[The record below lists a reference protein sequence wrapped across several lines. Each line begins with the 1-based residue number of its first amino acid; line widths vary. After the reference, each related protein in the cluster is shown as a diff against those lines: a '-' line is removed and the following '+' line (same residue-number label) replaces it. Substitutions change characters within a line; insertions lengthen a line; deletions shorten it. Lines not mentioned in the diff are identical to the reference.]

1 MMEQTTLIAR
11 EPDHRLAVPCSNKS
25 VEISVVV
32 PVCQGGDDLGKLYSQ
47 YLKELS
53 ATGLS
58 HEFIFVLKSED
69 YEALQTLRKLK
80 TEYPRVRVILL
91 HRWQGEATALSV
103 GFEKAEGMVII
114 TLPSYFQV
122 EPSEVRRVLKKLLE
136 DGPDVV
142 IAWRHPRTDSLLNRA
157 LSWLFHQLIRK
168 LTQTTYHDLTCGLRA
183 MKRKVA
189 EEVHLY
195 GELHRFF
202 PLLAHQRGFRVVEL
216 AVHQSRHHAQRRFY
230 VPGMYLRRLLDILTV
245 FFLFKFTKRPLRF
258 FGLVGSQLFVAG
270 AIVVGY
276 LGLYRLLEFGGIAG
290 RPLLILGAL
299 LMIVGTQFFSIGLL
313 GELLIFTHSHA
324 QDYQVHEIL
333 E

>member
-1 MMEQTTLIAR
+1 MEQTTLIDR
-11 EPDHRLAVPCSNKS
+11 ETDHHLAAPGSNKS

-32 PVCQGGDDLGKLYSQ
+32 PVCQGGNDLGELCRQ
-47 YLKELS
+47 YLRELS
-53 ATGLS
+53 AAGLS
-58 HEFIFVLKSED
+58 YEFIFVLKPED

-103 GFEKAEGMVII
+103 GFEKAEGVVII
-114 TLPSYFQV
+114 TLPSSFQV

-136 DGPDVV
+136 EGPDVV
-142 IAWRHPRTDSLLNRA
+142 IAWRHPRTDSLVNRA
-157 LSWLFHQLIRK
+157 LSWLFHQLIRR
-168 LTQTTYHDLTCGLRA
+168 LTQTTYHDITCGLRA
-183 MKRKVA
+183 MKRQVA
-189 EEVHLY
+189 AEVHLY

-202 PLLAHQRGFRVVEL
+202 PLLAHQRGFSVVEL
-216 AVHQSRHHAQRRFY
+216 PVQQSRHQAQRRVY

-276 LGLYRLLEFGGIAG
+276 LGLYRLLEFGSIAG

-299 LMIVGTQFFSIGLL
+299 LMIVGAQFFSIGLL

-324 QDYQVHEIL
+324 QDYQVHEVL

>member
-1 MMEQTTLIAR
+1 MEQTTSIAEETDR
-11 EPDHRLAVPCSNKS
+11 HLAASCSNSS

-32 PVCQGGDDLGKLYSQ
+32 PIGQACDDLGKLCSQ
-47 YLKELS
+47 YVKELS

-58 HEFIFVLKSED
+58 HEFIFVLKPEN
-69 YEALQTLRKLK
+69 YEALQILKKLK
-80 TEYPRVRVILL
+80 TEYPRVRLILL

-103 GFEKAEGMVII
+103 GFEKAEGVVII
-114 TLPSYFQV
+114 TLPSSFQV

-142 IAWRHPRTDSLLNRA
+142 IAWRYPRTDSLLNRA

-168 LTQTTYHDLTCGLRA
+168 LTQTAYHDITCGLRA

-195 GELHRFF
+195 GDLHRFF

-216 AVHQSRHHAQRRFY
+216 PVRQSRHNAKRRLY
-230 VPGMYLRRLLDILTV
+230 VRGMYLRRLLDILTV

-299 LMIVGTQFFSIGLL
+299 LMILGAQFFSIGLL
-313 GELLIFTHSHA
+313 GELLIFTHSQD

>member
-1 MMEQTTLIAR
+1 MEQTTPTAS
-11 EPDHRLAVPCSNKS
+11 ETDHGLAAPRPHTS
-25 VEISVVV
+25 VEVSVVV
-32 PVCQGGDDLGKLYSQ
+32 PVCQGDDDLGRLCTQ

-58 HEFIFVLKSED
+58 YEFIFVLKPED

-80 TEYPRVRVILL
+80 TEYPRVRIMLL

-103 GFEKAEGMVII
+103 GFEKAEGVVII
-114 TLPSYFQV
+114 TLPSSSQV
-122 EPSEVRRVLKKLLE
+122 EPSEVCRVLKKLLE

-142 IAWRHPRTDSLLNRA
+142 IAWRHPRTDSLANRA

-183 MKRKVA
+183 MKRNVA

-202 PLLAHQRGFRVVEL
+202 PLLAHQHGFRVVEL
-216 AVHQSRHHAQRRFY
+216 PVQQCRHHAKRRFY
-230 VPGMYLRRLLDILTV
+230 LPGMYLRRLLDILTV

-270 AIVVGY
+270 TGVVGY

-290 RPLLILGAL
+290 RPLLILGVL
-299 LMIVGTQFFSIGLL
+299 LMIVGAQFFSIGLL
-313 GELLIFTHSHA
+313 GELLIFTHSHV

>member
-1 MMEQTTLIAR
+1 MEQTTLIAK
-11 EPDHRLAVPCSNKS
+11 ETDDHLAAPGSNTS
-25 VEISVVV
+25 VELSVVV
-32 PVCQGGDDLGKLYSQ
+32 PVCQSGDDFGKLCHQ
-47 YLKELS
+47 YLQELS
-53 ATGLS
+53 AMGLPY
-58 HEFIFVLKSED
+58 EFIFVLKPD
-69 YEALQTLRKLK
+69 NYEALQTLRKLK
-80 TEYPRVRVILL
+80 TEYPRVRVIVL

-114 TLPSYFQV
+114 TLPSSFQV
-122 EPSEVRRVLKKLLE
+122 EPSEVRRVLKNLFE
-136 DGPDVV
+136 DGPDMV
-142 IAWRHPRTDSLLNRA
+142 IAWRHPRTDSRLNRA

-216 AVHQSRHHAQRRFY
+216 PVQQCRHHAQRRFH

-276 LGLYRLLEFGGIAG
+276 LGLYRLLEFGAIAG

-299 LMIVGTQFFSIGLL
+299 LIIVGAQFFSIGLL
-313 GELLIFTHSHA
+313 GELLIFTHAHA